1 MKEYDYPQLSDEWRK
16 IRLGK
21 FTGSRF
27 PELMP
32 TEKARALW
40 TQAQSSLLI
49 EIASQILTG
58 QAEEVFTNR
67 AMEWGIN
74 TEGAGRE
81 ALSDYLMT
89 PIRESGFWEYSKW
102 AGASPDGIAGDNE
115 MTIEIKCPMSKT
127 HLSYYLDSDL
137 LWNKYRWQVVGQSLC
152 TGIDKALICSYDPR
166 FPPEKQLVVYDPGDL
181 SADREKLRLRI
192 EAATEIIE
200 GWL

>member
-58 QAEEVFTNR
+58 EAEEVFTSR

-102 AGASPDGIAGDNE
+102 AGSSPDGIAGDND
-115 MTIEIKCPMSKT
+115 IAVEIKCPLSKT
-127 HLSYYLDSDL
+127 HMSYYLDSEI
-137 LWNKYRWQVVGQSLC
+137 LWGKYRWQTVGHSLC
-152 TGIDKALICSYDPR
+152 TGIDRAILCSFDPR